1 MDKDNIK
8 ANSDFVAV
16 GEKISLRNITD
27 DDTGLVVSWRNNERV
42 RNNFIYRV
50 HFTEEI
56 HTNWLRTKVDTGEV
70 VQLIICENQNDGR
83 PVGSVYFRYL
93 EDSEDEAEYGIF
105 IGEDDAIGKGYG
117 NETAALATDY
127 ARDELG
133 IKRLILR
140 VFKRNTAA
148 IKSYEYGGFTF
159 LEDLPMVQ
167 CSDGEKSDMIL
178 MEKKL

>member
-1 MDKDNIK
+1 MSDNMAK
-8 ANSDFVAV
+8 DFVAV
-16 GEKISLRNITD
+16 GKLVALRPITD
-27 DDTGLVVSWRNNERV
+27 EDTDLVVSWRNNDRV
-42 RNNFIYRV
+42 RNNFIYRE
-50 HFTEEI
+50 HFTNEI

-70 VQLIICENQNDGR
+70 VQLIICEVMNDYR

-93 EDSEDEAEYGIF
+93 DDTRIEAEYGIF
-105 IGEDDAIGKGYG
+105 IGEDDATGKGYG

-140 VFKRNTAA
+140 VFTSNIAA
-148 IKSYEYGGFTF
+148 RRSYEYGGFVKCQ
-159 LEDLPMVQ
+159 DLPMVE

-178 MEKKL
+178 MEKILNK